1 MDTATQIPAKFI
13 ENIELIQPADISDD
27 ELNIIKNYI
36 ELTRD
41 VQETKQLFDV
51 FYFNLLSLRNDFT
64 LYAGDTVEKL
74 PNCPE
79 SSSETIAV
87 NALVINLISSA
98 KTLVEALRTTAIRWL
113 EKDEG
118 KKDEFN
124 IYVSGIYDKSSVYRI
139 LMNLRDYAQHGS
151 LPVSQKEGKYSFD
164 FSQILNTPH
173 FRINGQVKTDMEEF
187 LSTFDSSEVIA
198 CLALTITI
206 ADFVVK
212 VVDIYRNFLFY
223 IKGNVSSSYAEIK
236 KIITLKPNIICDAH
250 RYFKG
255 FIIFL
260 DEDTYHAFDPNDNPN
275 KMITEYDKY
284 TAEIFKDEKNA
295 FDKLYSKSISLS
307 KKELSE

>member
-1 MDTATQIPAKFI
+1 MDTEMLIPAKFI
-13 ENIELIQPADISDD
+13 DDIELIQPADLSND

-51 FYFNLLSLRNDFT
+51 FYFNLLCLRNNFT
-64 LYAGDTVEKL
+64 FYAGDTVEKL

-113 EKDEG
+113 EKDEE
-118 KKDEFN
+118 KKDKFN
-124 IYVSGIYDKSSVYRI
+124 IYVSDVYDKSCVYRI

-151 LPVSQKEGKYSFD
+151 LPVSQKEGRYSFD
-164 FSQILNTPH
+164 VSQILDTPH
-173 FRINGQVKTDMEEF
+173 FNLNKQVIFDMEGF
-187 LSTFDSSEVIA
+187 LSNFDSSEVIA

-212 VVDIYRNFLFY
+212 VVDIYRKFLFY
-223 IKGNVSSSYAEIK
+223 IKRNVSSSYIK
-236 KIITLKPNIICDAH
+236 IQKMITLKPTIICDTH
-250 RYFKG
+250 QYFKG

-260 DEDTYHAFDPNDNPN
+260 DGDTYHAFDPNGNPN
-275 KMITEYDKY
+275 KMIIEYDKY

>member
-27 ELNIIKNYI
+27 ELNIIKDFI
-36 ELTRD
+36 ELTCD

-51 FYFNLLSLRNDFT
+51 FYFNLRSLRNDFT

-164 FSQILNTPH
+164 LSQILDTPH
-173 FRINGQVKTDMEEF
+173 FNLNKQVISDMKGF
-187 LSTFDSSEVIA
+187 LSNFDSSEVIA

-250 RYFKG
+250 PVLEGY
-255 FIIFL
+255 IIYS
-260 DEDTYHAFDPNDNPN
+260 EKDTYHAFDPNDNPN
-275 KMITEYDKY
+275 KMINEYDKY
-284 TAEIFKDEKNA
+284 IADIFKEEKIA
-295 FDKLYSKSISLS
+295 FDNLCSKTTNPIKRS
-307 KKELSE
+307 